1 MQFRE
6 SVPLGENAMKYVL
19 LIFLFT
25 SMPSLTFDFGTTC
38 DSCDDWFV
46 VLDGVM
52 GGRSQGDVSMTESSI
67 IFKGKVSLENNG
79 GFASLR
85 TSYGDFDLSS
95 YKMVSVRYRSTGQDF
110 GLTLN
115 KYRQFWRPNYKV
127 NLPIT
132 DGAWKTMSLQL
143 EDFKTYRLGEEIPG
157 NPSKE
162 DLKEII
168 RLGLISN
175 TKAATTFEIE
185 VDSIVF
191 E

>member
-1 MQFRE
+1 
-6 SVPLGENAMKYVL
+6 
-19 LIFLFT
+19 
-25 SMPSLTFDFGTTC
+25 
-38 DSCDDWFV
+38 
-46 VLDGVM
+46 M
-52 GGRSQGDVSMTESSI
+52 GGRSRGDIAMTESSI

-79 GFASLR
+79 GFASVR
-85 TSYGDFDLSS
+85 TTYGDYDLSS
-95 YKMVSVRYRSTGQDF
+95 YKRVTVRYRSTGQDF

-132 DGAWKTMSLQL
+132 DGEWKTVGFQL
-143 EDFKTYRLGEEIPG
+143 TDFKSYRLGNEIQG

-162 DLKEII
+162 DLKGII
-168 RLGLISN
+168 RLGLISS